1 MVTFQSADTFIF
13 RFYFLSF
20 ILIIFP
26 INFIS
31 FNENLILL
39 LLSLELWQQDSIL
52 SLLCQFLFPM
62 LFNCILVN
70 FLSPDS
76 EWASWRSSLLEYT
89 IVVLTWKQA
98 SHFLI
103 YFLLGKYIL
112 SYFGDRCVSCE
123 TPSKTLWSSL
133 VFTPST
139 PAFTVVYLQWF
150 PLVEG

>member
-1 MVTFQSADTFIF
+1 MFSVGYLHKFLFCFLANNLAFNKDEAHLITFLQQVTEFLLMDSKYILYLGSSITDPLCKIRFSWKMVTFQSADMFIF

-62 LFNCILVN
+62 LFSCILVN

-76 EWASWRSSLLEYT
+76 E
-89 IVVLTWKQA
+89 
-98 SHFLI
+98 
-103 YFLLGKYIL
+103 
-112 SYFGDRCVSCE
+112 
-123 TPSKTLWSSL
+123 
-133 VFTPST
+133 
-139 PAFTVVYLQWF
+139 
-150 PLVEG
+150 